1 MVDYHRFCD
10 TVLNPEEI
18 KLVLES
24 WKAIAIREAA
34 QLKKQSTANHHHQEN
49 NMIKGNGGERGERG
63 GGYGRGDTGGML
75 PRSSGHGP
83 SSSLSSSSANG
94 QKQISKHHNS
104 GSYY

>member
-10 TVLNPEEI
+10 TVLNPEDI

-24 WKAIAIREAA
+24 WKAITIREA
-34 QLKKQSTANHHHQEN
+34 QVKKQSAHQQEN
-49 NMIKGNGGERGERG
+49 MMKGDRGGERGGGERGG
-63 GGYGRGDTGGML
+63 GGYGRGDTGGGMSRTA
-75 PRSSGHGP
+75 PSGG
-83 SSSLSSSSANG
+83 SSSANG